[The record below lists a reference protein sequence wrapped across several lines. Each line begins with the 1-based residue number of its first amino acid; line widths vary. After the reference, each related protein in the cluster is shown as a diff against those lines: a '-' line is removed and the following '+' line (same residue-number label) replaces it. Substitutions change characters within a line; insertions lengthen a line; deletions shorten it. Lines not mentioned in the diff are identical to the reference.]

1 MALTRSELRKKAM
14 VILYQVDILNGIK
27 SDANVEE
34 LIKENLDTDNEFVK
48 DIVYGVI
55 TYKEQIDKLANENM
69 IDWDINRLDKTG
81 STILRMGI
89 FELLYT
95 DTPDVVV
102 INEAVE
108 LAKMYSDEKVKNII
122 NAVLDKI
129 SKEKPE

>member
-1 MALTRSELRKKAM
+1 MALTRSELRKKIM
-14 VILYQVDILNGIK
+14 VILYQYDILSGINK
-27 SDANVEE
+27 DTDIEE
-34 LIKENLDTDNEFVK
+34 IIKENMDAENEFVK

-55 TYKEQIDKLANENM
+55 TYKDAINDMANKHM
-69 IDWDINRLDKTG
+69 IDWDINRIDKTG
-81 STILRMGI
+81 ATILRMGI

-108 LAKMYSDEKVKNII
+108 LAKTYSDDKVKNII

-129 SKEKPE
+129 SKEK

>member
-1 MALTRSELRKKAM
+1 MALTRSELRKKIM
-14 VILYQVDILNGIK
+14 VILYQYDILSGINK
-27 SDANVEE
+27 DTDIEE
-34 LIKENLDTDNEFVK
+34 IIKENMDAENEFVK

-55 TYKEQIDKLANENM
+55 TYKDKINEIANKHM
-69 IDWDINRLDKTG
+69 IDWDINRIDKTG
-81 STILRMGI
+81 ATILRMGI

-108 LAKMYSDEKVKNII
+108 LAKTYSDDKVKNII

-129 SKEKPE
+129 SKEK